1 MANYVSNKVIC
12 KKEFFERYLL
22 DPNALGKGSFKYCK
36 EHKYIFFNKL
46 FNDVNNV
53 SEYYDKYGEYV
64 DYGHFYTMKEL
75 RNDYVEIK
83 FKTRWN
89 YPICAIKKSIE
100 IAHNIVW
107 YATEECLNYMSK
119 FLWQNNKVIEKT
131 LMFDDEDFGEWYEKN
146 VIDGN
151 KYDDLDY
158 ADDYVWYYDC
168 KNRKEWYIWDADDLI
183 KKYKDNPSNIIVS
196 LLG

>member
-1 MANYVSNKVIC
+1 
-12 KKEFFERYLL
+12 
-22 DPNALGKGSFKYCK
+22 
-36 EHKYIFFNKL
+36 
-46 FNDVNNV
+46 
-53 SEYYDKYGEYV
+53 
-64 DYGHFYTMKEL
+64 
-75 RNDYVEIK
+75 
-83 FKTRWN
+83 
-89 YPICAIKKSIE
+89 
-100 IAHNIVW
+100 
-107 YATEECLNYMSK
+107 MSK

-183 KKYKDNPSNIIVS
+183 KRYKDNPSNIIVS

>member
-1 MANYVSNKVIC
+1 
-12 KKEFFERYLL
+12 
-22 DPNALGKGSFKYCK
+22 
-36 EHKYIFFNKL
+36 
-46 FNDVNNV
+46 
-53 SEYYDKYGEYV
+53 
-64 DYGHFYTMKEL
+64 
-75 RNDYVEIK
+75 
-83 FKTRWN
+83 
-89 YPICAIKKSIE
+89 
-100 IAHNIVW
+100 
-107 YATEECLNYMSK
+107 MSK

-168 KNRKEWYIWDADDLI
+168 ENRKEWYIWDADDLI
-183 KKYKDNPSNIIVS
+183 KRYKDNPSNIIVS